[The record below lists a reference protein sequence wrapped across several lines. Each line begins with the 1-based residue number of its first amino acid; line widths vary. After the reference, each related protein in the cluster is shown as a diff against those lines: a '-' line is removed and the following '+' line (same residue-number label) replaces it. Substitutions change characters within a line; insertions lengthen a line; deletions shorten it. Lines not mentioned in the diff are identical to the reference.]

1 MDKTFVCNC
10 KVKYIRP
17 KYKNLKD
24 CLEDDNNTY
33 IGRGGIVFVDNERY
47 PKKDS
52 VWANPYKVDKDG
64 DLNEV
69 LKLYKKY
76 IKNKIKEG
84 LDISELLG
92 KNLYC
97 WCVLEPTKYN
107 KNDKKICH
115 GQVLLKL
122 LKKSLKK

>member
-1 MDKTFVCNC
+1 MDKTFLCNC
-10 KVKYIRP
+10 KVKFIRP
-17 KYKNLKD
+17 KYQNLKD
-24 CLEDDNNTY
+24 CLEDDDNIY

-64 DLNEV
+64 DLDEV

-76 IKNKIKEG
+76 IKNKIKKEN
-84 LDISELLG
+84 LNISELLN
-92 KNLYC
+92 KNLYG
-97 WCVLEPTKYN
+97 LEPTKYN

-122 LKKSLKK
+122 LKKSLKI